1 MTNKAAESYLF
12 LKTKNIYINNNNLP
26 LVKEKIVNIIN
37 DVMYK
42 NFTNFLENE

>member
-1 MTNKAAESYLF
+1 MNETAKSFLF
-12 LKTKNIYINNNNLP
+12 SKTQNIYINNNNLP